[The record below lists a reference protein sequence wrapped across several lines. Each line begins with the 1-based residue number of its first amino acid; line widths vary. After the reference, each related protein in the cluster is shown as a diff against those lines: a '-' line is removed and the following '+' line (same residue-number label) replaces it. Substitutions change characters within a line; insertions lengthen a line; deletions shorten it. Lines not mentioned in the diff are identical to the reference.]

1 MSKGLLERGPGI
13 RESLKALPHSF
24 NINNVTAALIATVF
38 SLSGPIILLIN
49 IANEA
54 HLTDQQTVTWL
65 MSIYFISG
73 ALMVFLSLYYQQPI
87 AIAFSLPGIIVIGSL
102 MKVFSL
108 NQMVGGYIFGGLILL
123 FLGVTGLIKTVVKYL
138 PLPIIM
144 GMIAG
149 ALFSYAM
156 GIVTSVQKDYIGA
169 GITLL
174 AFFVSRLFTKKIPP
188 QAIALV
194 VGVIVSIYLMKS
206 KMAMGDLFYAP
217 LLIKPDFGFAAILS
231 IGVPLVLLGLAD
243 FLKGYGILTANK
255 FDAPVNAM
263 ITSTGICSTIGA
275 FFLAH
280 SITVAGPVTAITSCD
295 DAGPKDYR
303 WVAGFLKGIIQVF
316 VAFISGLLVPFLR
329 SLPATVANV
338 LAGLAMVSLFIT
350 AFEVAFSSKNKF
362 QMGAFFAFIVAYSN
376 FSIYNISSPVWS
388 LLVGIIV
395 SLIFER
401 ENVKSFL
408 HPIVEADGIASS
420 RG

>member
-1 MSKGLLERGPGI
+1 VANGFIERGSGVK
-13 RESLKALPHSF
+13 EALKALPHSF

-54 HLTDQQTVTWL
+54 RLSDQQTVTWL

-73 ALMVFLSLYYQQPI
+73 ALMVFLSLYYRQPI

-156 GIVTSVQKDYIGA
+156 GIVTSVQKDYVGA
-169 GITLL
+169 GLTLL
-174 AFFVSRLFTKKIPP
+174 AFFLSRIFTKKIPP

-243 FLKGYGILTANK
+243 FLKGYGILKANE

-295 DAGPKDYR
+295 EAGPRDSR
-303 WVAGFLKGIIQVF
+303 WVAAFLKGVIQVF
-316 VAFISGLLVPFLR
+316 IAFIGGLLVPFLR

-362 QMGAFFAFIVAYSN
+362 QIGAFFAFIVAYSN
-376 FSIYNISSPVWS
+376 FSIYNIGSPVWS
-388 LLVGIIV
+388 LLVGMLV

-408 HPIVEADGIASS
+408 KPNVETNGVASARS
-420 RG
+420 

>member
-1 MSKGLLERGPGI
+1 MANGLIERGPGI
-13 RESLKALPHSF
+13 RDGLKALPHSI

-54 HLTDQQTVTWL
+54 HLSDQQTVTWL

-73 ALMVFLSLYYQQPI
+73 ALMVFLSLHYRQPI
-87 AIAFSLPGIIVIGSL
+87 AIAFSLPGIIVVGNL

-108 NQMVGGYIFGGLILL
+108 NQMVGGYIFGGVILL

-169 GITLL
+169 GLTLL
-174 AFFVSRLFTKKIPP
+174 AFFISRLFTKKVPP

-194 VGVIVSIYLMKS
+194 VGIVVSMFLMKS
-206 KMAMGDLFYAP
+206 KMSLGDLFYAP
-217 LLIKPDFGFAAILS
+217 LLVEPDFNLAAVLS

-243 FLKGYGILTANK
+243 FLKGYGILTANQY
-255 FDAPVNAM
+255 DAPVNTM
-263 ITSTGICSTIGA
+263 ITTTGICSSIGA

-280 SITVAGPVTAITSCD
+280 SITVAGPVTAITSCN
-295 DAGPKDYR
+295 DAGPKKFR
-303 WVAGFLKGIIQVF
+303 WVAAFIKGIIQVF
-316 VAFISGLLVPFLR
+316 IALIAGLLVPFLR
-329 SLPATVANV
+329 SLPATVTGV

-350 AFEVAFSSKNKF
+350 AFEIAFSGKNKF

-376 FSIYNISSPVWS
+376 FSFYNISSPVWS
-388 LLVGIIV
+388 LLIGIIV

-401 ENVKSFL
+401 EDVKNFL
-408 HPIVEADGIASS
+408 NPSHN
-420 RG
+420 